1 MNAFLWTALWKK
13 LFWEEAYVDIGVDWN
28 ELAKLLENPDWMSGS
43 HIEGSQ
49 NTPGQMSVKLLQFLE
64 SEQTLLSIVQVM
76 LLITLYLL
84 IKNIHCAGVYTLC

>member
-1 MNAFLWTALWKK
+1 
-13 LFWEEAYVDIGVDWN
+13 
-28 ELAKLLENPDWMSGS
+28 MSGS

-84 IKNIHCAGVYTLC
+84 IKKIYTLQVFVHYARFFSNGY